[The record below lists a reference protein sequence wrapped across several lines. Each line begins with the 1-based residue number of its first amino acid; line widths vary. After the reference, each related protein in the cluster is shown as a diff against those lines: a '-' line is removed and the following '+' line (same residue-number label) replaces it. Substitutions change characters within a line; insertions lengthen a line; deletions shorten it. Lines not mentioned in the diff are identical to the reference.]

1 WARWRSGVGE
11 RPGEIESIPEAT
23 ALAPV
28 QEVGSRIGY
37 DLELAGAVG
46 ARAARTMLG
55 TARRT
60 VRGVREL
67 TAEAASQ
74 LPRLVRLEQIQPRT
88 RISLGLL
95 VEERARRRPD
105 DIFFLFGDRA
115 YTAGDVSRRIDNV
128 VRGLISIGVRRGEHV
143 GVLMDARPSALALA
157 VAITRVIADPERA
170 ALAAGLGTVHTFVLG
185 GGGEPRDLGIP
196 LTTDMERIDPEAV

>member
-95 VEERARRRPD
+95 VEERARRRAE

-115 YTAGDVSRRIDNV
+115 YTAGDVNRRIDNV
-128 VRGLISIGVRRGEHV
+128 VRGLIEIGVRRGEHV
-143 GVLMDARPSALALA
+143 GVLMGPRPTALALVVALNRVGA
-157 VAITRVIADPERA
+157 VSVLLRPDGDVAREAQLGQSRGVIVA
-170 ALAAGLGTVHTFVLG
+170 
-185 GGGEPRDLGIP
+185 
-196 LTTDMERIDPEAV
+196 